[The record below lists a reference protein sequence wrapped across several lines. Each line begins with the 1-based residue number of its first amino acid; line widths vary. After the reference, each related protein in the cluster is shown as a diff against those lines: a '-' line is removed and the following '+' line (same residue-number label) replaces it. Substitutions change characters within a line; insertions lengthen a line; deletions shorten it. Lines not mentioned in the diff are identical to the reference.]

1 MINRSP
7 PKGGNYK
14 EPISTL
20 LVDGNALFMNSY
32 SPTKDMYNY
41 KGEKIGGVF
50 QFLTT
55 LRKLINENLYNR
67 VFVFWD
73 GKFSGKLR
81 YEIYSDYKA
90 NRNKDYINGTIPD
103 DPEKLIQKIIIQ
115 EYLEELFV
123 RQLEDDIVEGDDFIA
138 YYCLSSDSNE
148 NITICTGDRDMCQLI
163 SDRVQIYFLDKKV
176 YVNIENYKEHFK
188 HHQKNAAL
196 IKIISGDTS
205 DNIKGIKGVGEE
217 TLLKQFPELINE
229 EYSIERLI
237 NKAKFIQEDRSI
249 KKQKPLLA
257 LNNLINGVTEGI
269 QGKDFYKINKQL
281 VDLKNPLITKSGIE
295 AINELISLP
304 INPENRSMKNAYS
317 LMKRDGIDVRV
328 INYSEDYLLPFKKL
342 MEREKKIF
350 NKLEQKNNE

>member
-1 MINRSP
+1 MLNRSP
-7 PKGGNYK
+7 PRGGNYK

-20 LVDGNALFMNSY
+20 LVDGNGLFMNSY
-32 SPTKDMYNY
+32 CPTGGVYNY
-41 KGEKIGGVF
+41 KGEKIGGIF

-81 YEIYSDYKA
+81 YEIYNDYKA

-103 DPEKLIQKIIIQ
+103 DPEKLIQKNIIQ

-138 YYCLSSDSNE
+138 YYCLNIEDNE

-163 SDRVQIYFLDKKV
+163 DDRVQIYFLDKKV
-176 YVNIENYKEHFK
+176 YVTKENYQEYFK
-188 HHQKNAAL
+188 HHQKNSAL
-196 IKIISGDTS
+196 IKMISGDVS
-205 DNIKGIKGVGEE
+205 DNIKGIKGIGEG
-217 TLLKQFPELINE
+217 TLLKHFPELNLE
-229 EYSIERLI
+229 PYTLERLI
-237 NKAKFIQEDRSI
+237 NKAKFIQEDRNI
-249 KKQKPLLA
+249 KKQKPLTA
-257 LNNLINGVTEGI
+257 LDNLINGVTEGI

-281 VDLKNPLITKSGIE
+281 VDLKTPLITESGIE
-295 AINELISLP
+295 AINDLITLP
-304 INPENRSMKNAYS
+304 INPEDRSMKNAYF

-328 INYSEDYLLPFKKL
+328 INYTEDYLLPFKKL
-342 MEREKKIF
+342 MEREKKLF
-350 NKLEQKNNE
+350 NKLELV